1 MCLSAY
7 QRQGIVTEEMVM
19 SMNPD
24 PIIFA
29 MSNPTPEIMPDLAKR
44 AGASVVGTRAQ

>member
-1 MCLSAY
+1 
-7 QRQGIVTEEMVM
+7 MVK

-29 MSNPTPEIMPDLAKR
+29 MSNPTPEIMPDLAKK
-44 AGASVVGTRAQ
+44 A